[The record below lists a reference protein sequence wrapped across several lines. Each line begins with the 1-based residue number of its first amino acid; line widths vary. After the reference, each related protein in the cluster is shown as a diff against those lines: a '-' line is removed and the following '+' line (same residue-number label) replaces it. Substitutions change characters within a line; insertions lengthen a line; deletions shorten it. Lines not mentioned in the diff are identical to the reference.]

1 LYFRQQESREKSR
14 NEELHDLYS
23 SPDTYRIIKSRTIG
37 WTGYVECIKE
47 ETNAYGVLV
56 VNLEGQRPRG
66 RRGYRWKA
74 NIKMAL
80 KDKDGMAW
88 TRFIELRQIK
98 ATGFCEHGTEP
109 LFLIK
114 LRGIS

>member
-1 LYFRQQESREKSR
+1 MER
-14 NEELHDLYS
+14 
-23 SPDTYRIIKSRTIG
+23 
-37 WTGYVECIKE
+37 IKE
-47 ETNAYGVLV
+47 KRNVYEVLV

-66 RRGYRWKA
+66 RRGCRWKA
-74 NIKMAL
+74 NIKMDL

-98 ATGFCEHGTEP
+98 ATGCCEHSNEP

-114 LRGIS
+114 LGGGGDF